1 MTACDGLDGSEQV
14 SSREEGRKKL
24 CNSFLGR
31 PRGSVA
37 VKDRGGRG
45 EKEFF
50 DKSCESIK
58 KLMQRLCEGQI
69 DGRQAEGRR
78 SWFEGR

>member
-1 MTACDGLDGSEQV
+1 VD
-14 SSREEGRKKL
+14 GRKKL

-31 PRGSVA
+31 PGGFVA

-45 EKEFF
+45 EKEFSST
-50 DKSCESIK
+50 KSFESIK
-58 KLMQRLCEGQI
+58 KLMKGSVWGQV

-78 SWFEGR
+78 SCFEGR